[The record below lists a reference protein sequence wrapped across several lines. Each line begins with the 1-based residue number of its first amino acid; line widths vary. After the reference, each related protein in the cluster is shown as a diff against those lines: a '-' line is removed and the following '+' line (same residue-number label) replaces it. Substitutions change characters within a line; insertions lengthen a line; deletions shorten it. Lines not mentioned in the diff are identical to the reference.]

1 MTIPD
6 LLLRNL
12 RYHWR
17 GNLAVFL
24 GVALGAAVLTG
35 ALFVGD
41 SLRGSLQELT
51 LDQFGWVE
59 QAMTPGRFFRAQ
71 LADEL
76 GADKACAALL
86 LQASAATTNERT
98 KKTKTAGKVT
108 ILGVDDR
115 FWPAQLKQDA
125 AFWQSSDAAV
135 VLNHTL
141 AEALG
146 VQAGAKISFNVQ
158 KNDAIPRETLLG
170 KRDDVVQS
178 LNVTVKAILPDEGM
192 GRFTLR
198 PSPEPVRNAFLPIK
212 FLQQELQL
220 GGKANAVLVG
230 PTADDVA
237 KKLPAA
243 LTLADWS
250 LKLRR
255 PADRA
260 RDFVHFLDP
269 RNKDNVL
276 RQKLWDGRVPEHLAK
291 RADAK
296 GNLSVESIIEF
307 YNKARPWT
315 NIESGQL
322 YLDVMTEQA
331 VAAAAKGKSTIE
343 ALIYLADAI
352 ADDKAEMAYSV
363 IAAVECKVP
372 ADKQNEPGLLST
384 LSALRDDEVAL
395 VSWPGMPLQAKKG
408 DSAEITYY
416 VPDDRNQL
424 QKQTAKFR
432 VADFVPMENHAD
444 DPDWTPEFPGITDKL
459 KIADW
464 EKPPFP
470 FNPKRVKPVDEDF
483 WKRYRATPKA
493 YITLKTGQRLWS
505 SRFGKVTM
513 VRLAEPPSDF
523 QEKLLSNLRPEAGG
537 FVFQDVRRQALQSSS
552 GSNDFGVLFLA
563 FSFFLI
569 AAALLLVGLLFRLNL
584 DRRASEMGL
593 LLATGWSHRQMR
605 WLLLGEGA
613 ALAVVGAVAGLGG
626 ALLYGS
632 QMLHMLAASWPG
644 GTRLAFL
651 RLHAAPASYAIGY
664 GASVAVSLLTIVWAT
679 RVLGKLAPTALL
691 AGETTASAN
700 AQLPTA
706 RRRWNGVVIVVA
718 LLGAALCLLLGIV
731 LTGNEPKA
739 GSFFGAGAMLL
750 IGALALA
757 WRWLRSSTGPSDP
770 QPSLARLGMRNAG
783 RHPVRSVLTVG
794 LLASATFLIVAVEA
808 FHKETGQEFLDKHGG
823 SGGFALLAETDV
835 PIFQDLNEP
844 KTQVN
849 WNVSKEEAQVLR
861 RAKFYGLRV
870 RPGDDAS
877 CLNLYQPLKPRI
889 LGMPTS
895 LLQEGRFHFAA
906 SQAKSE
912 EEKENPWLLLEKRG
926 TNDDAVPAIIDAT
939 TAEWTL
945 KVKLGETLNVADD
958 KGDTV
963 KLRIVALLQESIFQ
977 GEVLIAE
984 REFLRLFPRQE
995 GFRYFL
1001 IESEPAQAGAVREAL
1016 QRALADQGASIL
1028 TTAQRLQSY
1037 MDVENM
1043 YLDTFKALGGL
1054 GLLLGAAGLAI
1065 VLLRGVWERRGELA
1079 LLRALGFRGGQLAW
1093 LVLAENA
1100 LLLALG
1106 LAAGTIAALLA
1117 VAPHLA
1123 GSGATPLWGRLAALL
1138 AGVALV
1144 GLASGA
1150 AAVWGS
1156 LRTPLLTALRRE

>member
-1 MTIPD
+1 MTFVS

-17 GNLAVFL
+17 GNLTVFL
-24 GVALGAAVLTG
+24 GVALGGAVLTG

-41 SLRGSLQELT
+41 SLRGSLRELT
-51 LDQFGWVE
+51 LDQLGWVQ
-59 QAMTPGRFFRAQ
+59 QAMTPGRFFRAK
-71 LADEL
+71 LADDL

-86 LQASAATTNERT
+86 LQGSAATTDERT

-115 FWPAQLKQDA
+115 FWPAELKHDA
-125 AFWQSSDAAV
+125 AFWQSSEAAV

-146 VQAGAKISFNVQ
+146 VQSGAKISFNVQ

-198 PSPEPVRNAFLPIK
+198 PSPEPVRNAFIPIK
-212 FLQQELQL
+212 YLQQELQL

-230 PTADDVA
+230 STSVDLS
-237 KKLPAA
+237 KKLPVA
-243 LTLADWS
+243 LTLEDWN
-250 LKLRR
+250 LKLRT

-269 RNKDNVL
+269 RNKEGVL
-276 RQKLWDGRVPEHLAK
+276 RKKLWDGRVPDELAK
-291 RADAK
+291 QADEK
-296 GNLSVESIIEF
+296 GNLSVEQIINF
-307 YNKARPWT
+307 NKMARPWT
-315 NIESGQL
+315 NVESGQL
-322 YLDVMTEQA
+322 YLDAMTEQA
-331 VAAAAKGKSTIE
+331 VAAAAKGKTTIE
-343 ALIYLADAI
+343 VLVYLADAI
-352 ADDKAEMAYSV
+352 ADAKAEMAYAV
-363 IAAVECKVP
+363 IAAVDCKP
-372 ADKQNEPGLLST
+372 AAGKENEPGLLRA
-384 LSALRDDEVAL
+384 LAALRDDEIAL

-408 DSAEITYY
+408 DTVEIGYY
-416 VPDDRNQL
+416 VPDERNQL
-424 QKQTAKFR
+424 QKTTAKFR
-432 VADFVPMENHAD
+432 VAEFVPLEKYAD

-470 FNPKRVKPVDEDF
+470 FHSKRVKPVDEDY

-505 SRFGKVTM
+505 SRFGKLTM
-513 VRLAEPPSDF
+513 VRIAEPTSDF
-523 QEKLLSNLRPEAGG
+523 QEKLLSNLRPETGG

-552 GSNDFGVLFLA
+552 GSNDFGVLFLL

-584 DRRASEMGL
+584 DRRANEIGL
-593 LLATGWSHRQMR
+593 LLATGWSQQQVR
-605 WLLLGEGA
+605 WLLLGEGSV
-613 ALAVVGAVAGLGG
+613 LAVFGAGAGLLG
-626 ALLYGS
+626 ALVYGS
-632 QMLHMLAASWPG
+632 QMLHLLAANWPG
-644 GTRLAFL
+644 GARLAFL
-651 RLHAAPASYAIGY
+651 RLHAGLASVLIGY
-664 GASVAVSLLTIVWAT
+664 SASVAVSLLTIVWAT
-679 RVLGKLAPTALL
+679 LVLGKMALTALL
-691 AGETTASAN
+691 AGETTASVHG
-700 AQLPTA
+700 TERSA
-706 RRRWNGVVIVVA
+706 RRHWNGIVIAVA
-718 LLGAALCLLLGIV
+718 VIGAATCLIAGIV
-731 LTGNEPKA
+731 LTGNEAKA

-750 IGALALA
+750 IAALALA
-757 WRWLRSSTGPSDP
+757 WRWLRSSSGPSNP

-808 FHKETGQEFLDKHGG
+808 FHKETGSEFLDQHGG

-861 RAKFYGLRV
+861 GAKFNGLRV

-889 LGMPTS
+889 LGVPAK

-906 SQAKSE
+906 SQATSA
-912 EEKENPWLLLEKRG
+912 EEKKNPWLFLEKRA

-958 KGDTV
+958 QGDVV
-963 KLRIVALLQESIFQ
+963 KLRIVALLEESIFQ

-1001 IESEPAQAGAVREAL
+1001 VETDPAQAGAVRDAL
-1016 QRALADQGASIL
+1016 QTALADQGASIL

-1123 GSGATPLWGRLAALL
+1123 GAGATPLWGRLAALL

-1144 GLASGA
+1144 GLLSGA

>member
-1 MTIPD
+1 MKFPQALTMR
-6 LLLRNL
+6 LR
-12 RYHWR
+12 
-17 GNLAVFL
+17 
-24 GVALGAAVLTG
+24 
-35 ALFVGD
+35 
-41 SLRGSLQELT
+41 Q
-51 LDQFGWVE
+51 
-59 QAMTPGRFFRAQ
+59 
-71 LADEL
+71 
-76 GADKACAALL
+76 
-86 LQASAATTNERT
+86 
-98 KKTKTAGKVT
+98 
-108 ILGVDDR
+108 
-115 FWPAQLKQDA
+115 
-125 AFWQSSDAAV
+125 
-135 VLNHTL
+135 
-141 AEALG
+141 
-146 VQAGAKISFNVQ
+146 
-158 KNDAIPRETLLG
+158 
-170 KRDDVVQS
+170 
-178 LNVTVKAILPDEGM
+178 
-192 GRFTLR
+192 
-198 PSPEPVRNAFLPIK
+198 
-212 FLQQELQL
+212 
-220 GGKANAVLVG
+220 
-230 PTADDVA
+230 
-237 KKLPAA
+237 A
-243 LTLADWS
+243 LTLEDWN
-250 LKLRR
+250 LKLRT

-260 RDFVHFLDP
+260 LEFVHFLDP
-269 RNKDNVL
+269 RNKDGVM
-276 RQKLWDGRVPEHLAK
+276 RKKLWDGRVPEELAK
-291 RADAK
+291 RADEK
-296 GNLSVESIIEF
+296 GNLSVEQIIDF
-307 YNKARPWT
+307 YKAARPWT
-315 NIESGQL
+315 NVESGQL
-322 YLDVMTEQA
+322 YLDAMTEQA
-331 VAAAAKGKSTIE
+331 AAASGQPAIE
-343 ALIYLADAI
+343 ELVYLADAI
-352 ADDKAEMAYSV
+352 ADDKAEMAYAV
-363 IAAVECKVP
+363 IAAVDCKS
-372 ADKQNEPGLLST
+372 AAGKQSEPGLLQA
-384 LSALRDDEVAL
+384 LSALRDDEIAV
-395 VSWPGMPLQAKKG
+395 VSWPGMPLKAKKG
-408 DSAEITYY
+408 DSVEITYY
-416 VPDDRNQL
+416 VPDERNQL
-424 QKQTAKFR
+424 QKQMAKFR
-432 VADFVPMENHAD
+432 IADFVPLANYAD

-470 FNPKRVKPVDEDF
+470 FNPKRVKPVDEDY

-505 SRFGKVTM
+505 SRFGKLTM
-513 VRLAEPPSDF
+513 IRLAESPSDF
-523 QEKLLSNLRPEAGG
+523 QEKLLSKLRPEVGG

-552 GSNDFGVLFLA
+552 GSNDFGVLFLS

-593 LLATGWSHRQMR
+593 LLATGWSHRQVR

-632 QMLHMLAASWPG
+632 QMLHLLAASWPG

-651 RLHAAPASYAIGY
+651 RLHAAPVSYAIGY
-664 GASVAVSLLTIVWAT
+664 GTSVAVSVLTIVWAT
-679 RVLGKLAPTALL
+679 RVLGKMAPTALL
-691 AGETTASAN
+691 AGETTASAS
-700 AQLPTA
+700 ARAPTA
-706 RRRWNGVVIVVA
+706 RRGWNGFVIAFA
-718 LLGAALCLLLGIV
+718 LLGAAVCLLLGII
-731 LTGNEPKA
+731 LTGNEAKA

-757 WRWLRSSTGPSDP
+757 WRWLRASGAPSDP
-770 QPSLARLGMRNAG
+770 QPSLVGLGMRNAG

-808 FHKETGQEFLDKHGG
+808 FHKETGQEFLNKHGG

-861 RAKFYGLRV
+861 GAKYYGLRV

-889 LGMPTS
+889 LGVPS
-895 LLQEGRFHFAA
+895 KLLQEGRFQFAA
-906 SQAKSE
+906 SQATSE
-912 EEKENPWLLLEKRG
+912 EEKKNPWLLLES
-926 TNDDAVPAIIDAT
+926 THDDAVPAIIDAT

-984 REFLRLFPRQE
+984 RDFLRLFPRQE

-1001 IESEPAQAGAVREAL
+1001 IETEPAQAGAVREAL
-1016 QRALADQGASIL
+1016 QAALADQGASIP

-1106 LAAGTIAALLA
+1106 LASGTVAALLA

-1144 GLASGA
+1144 GLLSGA